1 MTIYGVALLAFCF
14 LAGKLTGT
22 LLGVLIGIDG
32 DVGGVGFAMLLLI
45 FGNAWLKRRGWLSR
59 TLLRGFIPGVAIA
72 ILAGLGLAF
81 LGGKK
86 GIADLPLFS
95 GMALLGGSMLGD
107 FSVVAT
113 AMGADHGRHPAHRPL
128 HRPRG
133 YGSEA
138 GALRGAD
145 GYVLYRAGVPA
156 LPFGAVFGGV
166 GGGGLSGGQARFT
179 SSCKSGK
186 RARNSSVSRS

>member
-1 MTIYGVALLAFCF
+1 MTVLIEELLIENGLIFAFLFVGLLLLASFW
-14 LAGKLTGT
+14 
-22 LLGVLIGIDG
+22 I
-32 DVGGVGFAMLLLI
+32 
-45 FGNAWLKRRGWLSR
+45 SR

-95 GMALLGGSMLGD
+95 GMALLGGSMLRD

-128 HRPRG
+128 HRPRQPPLGPRLRRPPRHDQRRRGRPRG

-156 LPFGAVFGGV
+156 SPFGAVFGGV